1 MAFAGACSILIAD
14 EMASGASRKGRID
27 RMSLYCAT
35 GDVESELSPQV
46 LHDLLLET
54 LAKLGRRNRVLVVPP
69 DQSRVHSR
77 AGDLTRFAWEYY
89 GAKLQAVLPALGT
102 HAAMRPEQIQRMF
115 GEMPHQL
122 FRVHNWRTDV
132 ETLGEV
138 PARFIQEQSE
148 GKLNYAWPAQVN
160 RLVAHGGFDLILS
173 IGQVVPHEVI
183 GMANYNKNILVGT
196 GGRESINRSHYLG
209 AVYGME
215 RIMGRAENPVRNVLN
230 YASDRFL
237 RDLPIVYVLTVVGRT
252 KDDNL
257 AVRGLFI
264 GDDAEC
270 FHRAAELSLKV
281 NFETL
286 DQPIRKAVVYLDP
299 HEFHSTWLGNK
310 AIYRTRMALA
320 DDAELIILAPGVS
333 KFGEDAAIDALI
345 RKYGYRGTPA
355 TLEAV
360 KKNADLEGDLSAAAH
375 LIHGSSEGRFTI
387 RWCPGQLSKE
397 EVEGV
402 GFEYGDLT
410 AMLSRYSPEKLRYG
424 YNRVDGEEV
433 SFIPNPGL
441 GLWAYR
447 GKLCRDGDVE
457 RAATIGTKKLV
468 DSHLG

>member
-1 MAFAGACSILIAD
+1 
-14 EMASGASRKGRID
+14 
-27 RMSLYCAT
+27 MSLYLAT
-35 GDVESELSPQV
+35 GGVES
-46 LHDLLLET
+46 DLLPQLQNLLVES
-54 LAKLGRRNRVLVVPP
+54 LAKLGQRNRVLVVPP
-69 DQSRVHSR
+69 DQSRIHSR
-77 AGDLTRFAWEYY
+77 SGDLTRYAWKYY
-89 GAKLQAVLPALGT
+89 GDRLQAVMPALGT
-102 HAAMRPEQIQRMF
+102 HAAMQPEQITRMF
-115 GEMPHQL
+115 GAIPQKL
-122 FRVHNWRTDV
+122 FHVHNWRTDV

-138 PARFIQEQSE
+138 PADFIHEQSE

-160 RLVAHGGFDLILS
+160 RLITQGGFDLVLS

-230 YASDRFL
+230 YASDHFL
-237 RDLPIVYVLTVVGRT
+237 RHLPIVYVLTVVGRT
-252 KDDNL
+252 PGGGL

-270 FHRAAELSLKV
+270 FHLAAVLSLKV
-281 NFETL
+281 NFEIL
-286 DQPIRKAVVYLDP
+286 DAPILKAVVYLDP

-310 AIYRTRMALA
+310 AVYRTRMALA
-320 DDAELIILAPGVS
+320 DDAELIVLAPGA
-333 KFGEDAAIDALI
+333 KEFGEDSAIDALI

-360 KKNADLEGDLSAAAH
+360 NRNADLAGDLSAAAH

-387 RWCPGQLSKE
+387 RWCPGHLSKE

-402 GFEYGDLT
+402 GFEFGDLKT
-410 AMLSRYSPEKLRYG
+410 MLARYSPQRLHHG

-433 SFIPNPGL
+433 FFIPNPGL

-447 GKLCRDGDVE
+447 DKL
-457 RAATIGTKKLV
+457 
-468 DSHLG
+468 